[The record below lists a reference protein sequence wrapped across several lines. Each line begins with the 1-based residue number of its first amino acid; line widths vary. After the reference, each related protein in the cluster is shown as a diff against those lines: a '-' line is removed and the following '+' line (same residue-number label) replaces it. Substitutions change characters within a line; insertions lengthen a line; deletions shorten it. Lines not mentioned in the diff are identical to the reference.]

1 MMVFSLSAVSAD
13 DLQTTDSGQ
22 VSGDVDVVTVNPWNT
37 TGELTYEIPT
47 DAKTIVSADVFVN
60 VYGGSAKNTYGAN
73 ANVTLVTADG
83 EQLLGSEELWIVQ
96 GTSDGTVYPVND
108 HTDKCYSDYQIHYDI
123 KDLISGLNGSSI
135 AVKVDTFAMDGK
147 TFDGRIKLIALVL
160 AYDDGDSDVI
170 NYWVDFAQKWT
181 KTNVTT
187 TFETENAAKGTA
199 TLTNVAL
206 SSADGSF
213 RVNNELIGDPDNH
226 SSGNY
231 YQYSVWNDISSKM
244 VSGQSTELM
253 AVNVGTSTYASLKN
267 VLSVLKIVPLNVETN
282 YSGEVSGDV
291 DVVTVNPWNT
301 TGELTYEIPTDAK
314 TIVSADVFVN
324 VYGGSA
330 KNTYG
335 ANANVTLVTADG
347 EQLLGSEELW
357 IVQGTSDG
365 TVYPVNDH
373 TDKCYSDYQI
383 HYDIKDLIS
392 GLNGSSI
399 AVKVDTFAM
408 DGKTFDGR
416 IKLIALVLAYDD
428 GDSDVIN
435 YWVDFAQKWTKT
447 NVTTTFETENA
458 AKGTATLTNVAL
470 SSADGS
476 FRVNNELI
484 GDPDNHSSGNYYQ
497 YSVWDDVSSKLIT
510 GQNTELMAVNVG
522 TSTYAS
528 LKNVLS
534 VLKIKAFD
542 VVENSYSGQV
552 SGDVDVVTVNP
563 WNTTGELTYEIP
575 TDAKTIVSADV
586 YVNVYG
592 GSAKNTYGA
601 NANVTLVTVNGEN
614 QLGSEALWI
623 AEGSSDGTVYIVN
636 DHTDKCY
643 SDYQIHYDIKDMVA
657 GLNGSSIAVKVD
669 TFAMDGKTFDGRI
682 KLIAL
687 VLAYDDGDS
696 DVINYWVDFAQK
708 WTKTN
713 VTTTFETEN
722 AAKGTATLTNVAL
735 SSADGSFRVNNELI
749 GDPDNHSSGNY
760 YQYSVW
766 DDVSSKLMTGQNT
779 ELMAVNAG
787 TSTYASLKN
796 VLSVMKAKS
805 AVETIVT
812 ANALFTRYDS
822 GNAFTVT
829 VVDANN
835 NPVKGLEL
843 MLKVYTGKTSKK
855 YFVTTNDEGV
865 ASFDLASNLDI
876 GIHDVAVSSPN
887 PQNYTVKK
895 TYSTIQVAK
904 AKTVVKAPAVTVK
917 VKKSKYFK
925 VKIKNKA
932 TYKPVAKIKI
942 KLRIFTGNKY
952 KTYTVTTSKYGNAV
966 FNTKYLSAGKHKV
979 LIYTLDGRYKVGAK
993 SVIYVKK

>member
-1 MMVFSLSAVSAD
+1 
-13 DLQTTDSGQ
+13 
-22 VSGDVDVVTVNPWNT
+22 
-37 TGELTYEIPT
+37 
-47 DAKTIVSADVFVN
+47 
-60 VYGGSAKNTYGAN
+60 
-73 ANVTLVTADG
+73 
-83 EQLLGSEELWIVQ
+83 
-96 GTSDGTVYPVND
+96 
-108 HTDKCYSDYQIHYDI
+108 
-123 KDLISGLNGSSI
+123 
-135 AVKVDTFAMDGK
+135 
-147 TFDGRIKLIALVL
+147 
-160 AYDDGDSDVI
+160 
-170 NYWVDFAQKWT
+170 
-181 KTNVTT
+181 
-187 TFETENAAKGTA
+187 
-199 TLTNVAL
+199 
-206 SSADGSF
+206 
-213 RVNNELIGDPDNH
+213 
-226 SSGNY
+226 
-231 YQYSVWNDISSKM
+231 
-244 VSGQSTELM
+244 
-253 AVNVGTSTYASLKN
+253 
-267 VLSVLKIVPLNVETN
+267 
-282 YSGEVSGDV
+282 
-291 DVVTVNPWNT
+291 
-301 TGELTYEIPTDAK
+301 
-314 TIVSADVFVN
+314 
-324 VYGGSA
+324 
-330 KNTYG
+330 
-335 ANANVTLVTADG
+335 
-347 EQLLGSEELW
+347 
-357 IVQGTSDG
+357 
-365 TVYPVNDH
+365 
-373 TDKCYSDYQI
+373 
-383 HYDIKDLIS
+383 
-392 GLNGSSI
+392 
-399 AVKVDTFAM
+399 
-408 DGKTFDGR
+408 
-416 IKLIALVLAYDD
+416 
-428 GDSDVIN
+428 
-435 YWVDFAQKWTKT
+435 
-447 NVTTTFETENA
+447 
-458 AKGTATLTNVAL
+458 
-470 SSADGS
+470 
-476 FRVNNELI
+476 
-484 GDPDNHSSGNYYQ
+484 
-497 YSVWDDVSSKLIT
+497 
-510 GQNTELMAVNVG
+510 
-522 TSTYAS
+522 
-528 LKNVLS
+528 
-534 VLKIKAFD
+534 
-542 VVENSYSGQV
+542 
-552 SGDVDVVTVNP
+552 
-563 WNTTGELTYEIP
+563 
-575 TDAKTIVSADV
+575 
-586 YVNVYG
+586 
-592 GSAKNTYGA
+592 
-601 NANVTLVTVNGEN
+601 
-614 QLGSEALWI
+614 
-623 AEGSSDGTVYIVN
+623 
-636 DHTDKCY
+636 
-643 SDYQIHYDIKDMVA
+643 MVA

-696 DVINYWVDFAQK
+696 DVINYWVDFNQK
-708 WTKTN
+708 WTKSN
-713 VTTTFETEN
+713 VTTTFATEN
-722 AAKGTATLTNVAL
+722 LTNVIKASLTNVAL
-735 SSADGSFRVNNELI
+735 SSADGSFRLNGELI